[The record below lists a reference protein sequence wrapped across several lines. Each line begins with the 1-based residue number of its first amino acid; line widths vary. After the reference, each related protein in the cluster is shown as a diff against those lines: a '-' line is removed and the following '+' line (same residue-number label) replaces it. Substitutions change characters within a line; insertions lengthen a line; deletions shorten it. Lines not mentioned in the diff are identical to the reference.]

1 MRYSIEPR
9 DIIYVKEY
17 GFLSFAKNIGK
28 NVSNKYGQK
37 CLVSAKKSKTDA
49 IKTASKRA
57 IQKRAE
63 ATDDLIGNKIADKT
77 TNASNN
83 YLSRSQNDDV
93 NGEIKEP
100 KKRYISAITI

>member
-1 MRYSIEPR
+1 MAWIF
-9 DIIYVKEY
+9 V
-17 GFLSFAKNIGK
+17 L
-28 NVSNKYGQK
+28 
-37 CLVSAKKSKTDA
+37 
-49 IKTASKRA
+49 
-57 IQKRAE
+57 
-63 ATDDLIGNKIADKT
+63 DDLIGNKIADKT